1 MHIRWNMIYWLTKK
15 EISKNSPAFLGYI
28 ITSHLL
34 RTIEKCEKFSPV
46 VRPTSLNTSKIHF
59 SIFFISLM
67 TRFKSI
73 HRCNAFLSE
82 SLRATI
88 WGVCATVLSVTIK
101 SYSRLIFLIKNT
113 SDHLGNPFLMFSGFV
128 SSSLVNPA
136 SDGCV
141 RETLT
146 DGLDLIFTD
155 IMGVLIIAER
165 SGPDYS
171 LHKFVFLRVICHR
184 YYLT

>member
-1 MHIRWNMIYWLTKK
+1 MNIRWNMIYWLTKK

-59 SIFFISLM
+59 SIFSISLM

-113 SDHLGNPFLMFSGFV
+113 SIPRECLGEWSNRGSCGSPCLHAWADFPQNFQF
-128 SSSLVNPA
+128 
-136 SDGCV
+136 
-141 RETLT
+141 
-146 DGLDLIFTD
+146 GLRRRW
-155 IMGVLIIAER
+155 MYSPR
-165 SGPDYS
+165 S
-171 LHKFVFLRVICHR
+171 KKRKE
-184 YYLT
+184 